1 MPATKPLSEVLK
13 QFPDFKPGWSV
24 DINGVTFPTGTVA
37 RIWHPTFGSVEHD
50 VVMKPDGT
58 PAFDRPR
65 YHEAPF
71 GQTVLW
77 GKGADGKTRLGFI
90 AQERPHADA
99 PGNKNYGK
107 ENQPVLFLTCV
118 MGFKDSVR
126 GKVESDL
133 AAARREVSEEVAKKA
148 LILSEW
154 EHLNGHN
161 PSPSFTSTWGAA
173 TALQVDLASLVDAD
187 DDPAEP
193 IAGRFWLTVSEW
205 KMAVAFGYLK
215 LADGRKAYTC
225 YDVSVATV
233 QMFLCAHPEIER
245 EAFESKDS
253 RLRDAVVRLSNAPVE
268 HRPGLLIGMENL
280 LERYGA

>member
-118 MGFKDSVR
+118 MGFKDVMR

-133 AAARREVSEEVAKKA
+133 AAARREVSEEVAKEA
-148 LILSEW
+148 LIS
-154 EHLNGHN
+154 
-161 PSPSFTSTWGAA
+161 
-173 TALQVDLASLVDAD
+173 
-187 DDPAEP
+187 
-193 IAGRFWLTVSEW
+193 GR
-205 KMAVAFGYLK
+205 
-215 LADGRKAYTC
+215 
-225 YDVSVATV
+225 SVA
-233 QMFLCAHPEIER
+233 Q
-245 EAFESKDS
+245 
-253 RLRDAVVRLSNAPVE
+253 VVLDI
-268 HRPGLLIGMENL
+268 GLLTQEQLDDILQPSQLTEPRDL
-280 LERYGA
+280 QHLVARL

>member
-1 MPATKPLSEVLK
+1 MPGTKSLTKVLK
-13 QFPDFKPGWSV
+13 QFPDFKHGWSV
-24 DINGVTFPTGTVA
+24 DINGVTQPSGTVA

-77 GKGADGKTRLGFI
+77 GRGADGKVRLGFI

-99 PGNKNYGK
+99 PGNDSYGK
-107 ENQPVLFLTCV
+107 ENAPVMFLTCV
-118 MGFKDSVR
+118 MGFKDSIR

-133 AAARREVSEEVAKKA
+133 AAARREVSEEVAKEA

-154 EHLNGHN
+154 VHVTGHN

-173 TALQVDLASLVDAD
+173 NALEVDLASLVEAD
-187 DDPAEP
+187 VDPNEP
-193 IAGRFWLTVSEW
+193 IAGRYWLRIAEW
-205 KMAVAFGYLK
+205 KMAVAMGYFILK
-215 LADGRKAYTC
+215 DGKKAYTC
-225 YDVSVATV
+225 YDVSVATI
-233 QMFLCAHPEIER
+233 QMFLSAHPDIER
-245 EAFESKDS
+245 EAFE
-253 RLRDAVVRLSNAPVE
+253 
-268 HRPGLLIGMENL
+268 
-280 LERYGA
+280 